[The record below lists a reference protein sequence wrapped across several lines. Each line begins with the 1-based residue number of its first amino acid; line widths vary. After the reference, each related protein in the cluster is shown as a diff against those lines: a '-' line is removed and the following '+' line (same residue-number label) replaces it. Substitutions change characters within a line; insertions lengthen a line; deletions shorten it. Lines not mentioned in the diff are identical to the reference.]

1 MLTRKRE
8 RPVTRSP
15 WWTFSWFLVALA
27 AAMGAASLLARWWG
41 TSTPWL
47 LPPMLVLLL
56 LVLLGARRITAPNGA
71 YGIAGRGARSEG
83 RVELPVALDDVPNL
97 LEDAVARIPS
107 LRVESLSLATARVT
121 GGLSWWSWG
130 ERITLRYRPAGEG
143 SSEISGRCT
152 PTFWLTVYD
161 WGQGAA
167 DLELLFEELEREAA
181 RDAPAG

>member
-1 MLTRKRE
+1 M
-8 RPVTRSP
+8 TRSP

-41 TSTPWL
+41 TTTPWL
-47 LPPMLVLLL
+47 LPPLFILLL
-56 LVLLGARRITAPNGA
+56 LVILGARRTTSPNGA
-71 YGIAGRGARSEG
+71 YGITGRGARSEG
-83 RVELPVALDDVPNL
+83 RVEVPAALDDVPSL
-97 LEDAVARIPS
+97 IEDAVARSPS
-107 LRVESLSLATARVT
+107 LRVESLSPATARVT

-143 SSEISGRCT
+143 STEISGRCV

-167 DLELLFEELEREAA
+167 DLELLFGELERVASRDGTA
-181 RDAPAG
+181 R